1 MSLKSVLCAKIEM
14 KANKDVFHDVFTNK
28 PHHIS
33 TMCPLHV
40 QGCELLEGVF
50 GTVGSKIC
58 WRYTLEGKE
67 KISRQVIECI
77 DEEKKVITFKEFE
90 GDLVNTYDNW
100 QATLHIETKGEID
113 LVSWTMEYERP
124 NENVP
129 ELINLL
135 DFIIGMTKAVD
146 DHHVKMN

>member
-1 MSLKSVLCAKIEM
+1 M
-14 KANKDVFHDVFTNK
+14 KANKDVFYDVFTNK
-28 PHHIS
+28 PHHVSI
-33 TMCPLHV
+33 MCPFHV

-58 WRYTLEGKE
+58 WTYTLEGKE
-67 KISRQVIECI
+67 KIS
-77 DEEKKVITFKEFE
+77 K
-90 GDLVNTYDNW
+90 